1 MRTTTHEWLYAGIWT
16 LLTSGII
23 GIILLIGWSGGHVDR
38 DIVLGV
44 FTIGGM
50 GFLICI
56 ALSWTTTA
64 KVAQLLHDATEHR
77 CHRIAQEKELA
88 KGLAEGYDENEAARI
103 KMLYEAAR
111 MLENKCLNRV
121 AHITGERPVL
131 NLPKQRYILPSWA
144 NGSRGK

>member
-77 CHRIAQEKELA
+77 CHRIAQEQELA
-88 KGLAEGYDENEAARI
+88 KGLAEGYDEN
-103 KMLYEAAR
+103 EAAR

-131 NLPKQRYILPSWA
+131 NLPSQRYILPSWA